1 MKFRTEKAR
10 ELAMEI
16 GRLKRESAMEQKRV
30 HKVFVEA
37 YAIRWSK
44 PHKNIMEA
52 QREADEY
59 LANNNYRFFRDI
71 QAEYKIKILEARKAF
86 KIEQDG
92 DVAATVFFFSK
103 LKQKKFFK
111 KF

>member
-92 DVAATVFFFSK
+92 AAFAFSMSAV
-103 LKQKKFFK
+103 
-111 KF
+111 